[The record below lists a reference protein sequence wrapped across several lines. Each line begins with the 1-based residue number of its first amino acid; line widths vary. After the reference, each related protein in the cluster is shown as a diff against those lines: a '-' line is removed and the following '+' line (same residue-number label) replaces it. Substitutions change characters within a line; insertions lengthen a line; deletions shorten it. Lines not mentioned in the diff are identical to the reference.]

1 MAATHR
7 KRALRTQIGIFKLAF
22 TCHSVWPGLIDM
34 AHWKMCW
41 KESESASVYGT
52 SQEIK
57 A

>member
-7 KRALRTQIGIFKLAF
+7 KCALRTQIGIFKLAL
-22 TCHSVWPGLIDM
+22 TCDSDWPGLIDM
-34 AHWKMCW
+34 AHGKMCW

-52 SQEIK
+52 PQELK